1 MRAFRP
7 SRFASTEEFEEDNQR
22 IKAANIERYAKRA
35 EKGTPLFKR
44 VRSMADMRRA
54 VNLFMRD

>member
-7 SRFASTEEFEEDNQR
+7 SQFAPAEEFEEDNQR

-35 EKGTPLFKR
+35 EKDTPLFER
-44 VRSMADMRRA
+44 VCSMANMTRT
-54 VNLFMRD
+54 VGLFMRD